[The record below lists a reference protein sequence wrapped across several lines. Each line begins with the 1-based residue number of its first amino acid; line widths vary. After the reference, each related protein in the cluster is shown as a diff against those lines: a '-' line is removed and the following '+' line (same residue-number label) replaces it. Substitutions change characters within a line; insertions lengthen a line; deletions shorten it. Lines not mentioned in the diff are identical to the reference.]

1 MIPNGNRWIGFS
13 NGHISH
19 LPSRHL
25 HQFSRPLSLCGSAH
39 THAHIATPREGVE
52 RTAGPKNKKRT
63 ALPTAMSSLCLC
75 AANIYTHCRAVVSV
89 FPYEFLSHRR
99 ISLICL
105 CVDSHFPIFPCASPK
120 PTGSTTEDIFIQTE
134 SVVSRA
140 RDSSARFFHLYLVC
154 GPCIVEP
161 FISVSETKT
170 GITVFFFFWK
180 IKRKTFSTF
189 EINSKNRH
197 TASTAFWRLAKFESL
212 CGLCACEC
220 ALLLVIVFQ
229 KRKRVNFSHFF
240 HVRHF
245 DWVFC
250 ELGFPLVNFCVSV
263 SVCPCPCCCCNFA
276 IKSNRTYK
284 NHTRDLVRVP
294 SCERTW
300 SDDLAE
306 KRKLQRAPPPPSPQ
320 WQTWDLT
327 RWTGTKH
334 TTAEKNK
341 IVNFW
346 YVVFRGECAKEC
358 KGNSKVSACQN
369 NESDQHCWPF
379 TKQYIVLDRRLWRVL
394 RAIGRVVANEKGG
407 TSIHRVAATVKV
419 RAK

>member
-105 CVDSHFPIFPCASPK
+105 CVDSHFPIFPCASSK

-170 GITVFFFFWK
+170 GITVFFFFLKNKAKNIFNIWDQFEKSTHGIDCLLAIGK
-180 IKRKTFSTF
+180 IRISVWLVCVWVCASFSHRFSKTKTRQFFTFFSRSPLWLGILRTWF
-189 EINSKNRH
+189 SSRQ
-197 TASTAFWRLAKFESL
+197 FL
-212 CGLCACEC
+212 CEC
-220 ALLLVIVFQ
+220 
-229 KRKRVNFSHFF
+229 
-240 HVRHF
+240 
-245 DWVFC
+245 
-250 ELGFPLVNFCVSV
+250 ECVSV
-263 SVCPCPCCCCNFA
+263 SV
-276 IKSNRTYK
+276 
-284 NHTRDLVRVP
+284 L
-294 SCERTW
+294 
-300 SDDLAE
+300 L
-306 KRKLQRAPPPPSPQ
+306 LQFC
-320 WQTWDLT
+320 
-327 RWTGTKH
+327 H
-334 TTAEKNK
+334 
-341 IVNFW
+341 
-346 YVVFRGECAKEC
+346 
-358 KGNSKVSACQN
+358 
-369 NESDQHCWPF
+369 
-379 TKQYIVLDRRLWRVL
+379 
-394 RAIGRVVANEKGG
+394 
-407 TSIHRVAATVKV
+407 
-419 RAK
+419 